1 LAVKKINALL
11 LATSLLIGTL
21 PDPAAAGGNS
31 DALAAAIAS
40 RGPAQKAR
48 DAGRHPAETLE
59 FFRVEPGMTV
69 AEVLPGKGW
78 YSRILALYLGPHAA
92 LYGVNY
98 SDNTWYLFDR
108 DEKWIE
114 QRIASTDKYIERV
127 HGYVDNAVAVSDVEL
142 GNMSKETATAVDRT
156 RAAAPGLL
164 DDLDT
169 DIEVRSFNFNTVPV
183 DVAGTVDR
191 VLFIRAL
198 HHLYRLEARS
208 GALSQALV
216 AVRGML
222 KEDGLVGVVQHRLDE
237 SAPEEGADGSRGYL
251 KQSAVIRA
259 FEQVGFELVAE
270 SEINANPKDKPGP
283 FDTVWRLPPT
293 LMTSQDDP
301 ELRAEMEAVGES
313 NRMTLLFRTRP

>member
-1 LAVKKINALL
+1 MKKINALL
-11 LATSLLIGTL
+11 LFTSLLVGTV
-21 PDPAAAGGNS
+21 PDPATAGSHS

-48 DAGRHPAETLE
+48 DAARHPAETLE
-59 FFRVEPGMTV
+59 FFRIEPGMTV

-78 YSRILALYLGPHAA
+78 YSRILAVYLGPHAA

-98 SDNTWYLFDR
+98 SDSTWYLFDR
-108 DEKWIE
+108 DEEWIE
-114 QRIASTDKYIERV
+114 KRIALTDKYIERV

-142 GNMSKETATAVDRT
+142 GSVSKETATAVDKT

-164 DDLDT
+164 DDVDT
-169 DIEVRSFNFNTVPV
+169 DIEVRSFTFNTVPV
-183 DVAGTVDR
+183 QVAGTVDR

-198 HHLYRLEARS
+198 HHLHRLEARS

-251 KQSAVIRA
+251 KQSAVLRA
-259 FEQVGFELVAE
+259 FEQAGFALVAE

-283 FDTVWRLPPT
+283 SDIVWRLPPT
-293 LMTSQDDP
+293 LLTSKDDP
-301 ELRAEMEAVGES
+301 ELRAAMEAVGES
-313 NRMTLLFRTRP
+313 DRMTLLFRMRP